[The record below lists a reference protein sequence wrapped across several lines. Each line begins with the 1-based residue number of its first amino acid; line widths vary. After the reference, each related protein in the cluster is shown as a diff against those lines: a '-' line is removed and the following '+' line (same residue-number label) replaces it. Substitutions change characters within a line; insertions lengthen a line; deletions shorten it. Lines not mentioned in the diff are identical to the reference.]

1 MKKILFGLL
10 IGIWGIC
17 ILSSVSSA
25 MGVPGTVCAMTN
37 EAEANELVCFDRD
50 AEGMLGNPVWI
61 PTGGQGSGPGP
72 ARGGLDTLESQ
83 GSLVYSPN
91 LQWLLA
97 VNAGSDEVS
106 VFRSRP
112 AGPTLVDVADSE
124 GEFPVSVTISGNLVY
139 VLNSM
144 SPNITGFYI
153 SDTGQLSPIPGST
166 RALGS
171 GSFAQVGFN
180 PQGDKLI
187 VTDKGDHE
195 ILVFG
200 LQNDDTPSA
209 APVTTDSNGLA
220 PFGFVFNQDHLLVSE
235 AGSGAAS
242 SYEILPDLTLQ
253 LISGSVA
260 NGQVATCWIA
270 TNQQYAFT
278 ANTASSNI
286 SSYAV
291 KRGQGTLWLLDAM
304 AGAGNLD
311 IDMTVSADGRFLYA
325 LNAGSGMIG
334 MFRIWADG
342 SLQDLGM
349 ADAGLEIYT
358 QGIAAN

>member
-1 MKKILFGLL
+1 MKRTLFGLL
-10 IGIWGIC
+10 IGISAIC
-17 ILSSVSSA
+17 ILSSAAGA
-25 MGVPGTVCAMTN
+25 MDAPGMVCAMTN
-37 EAEANELVCFDRD
+37 EAAGNELVCFERN
-50 AEGMLGNPVWI
+50 AKGMLGNPAWI

-72 ARGGLDTLESQ
+72 LRGGLDTLESQ
-83 GSLVYSPN
+83 GSLVFSPN
-91 LQWLLA
+91 RQWLLA
-97 VNAGSDEVS
+97 VNAGSDEIS

-112 AGPTLVDVADSE
+112 EGPILVEVADSG
-124 GEFPVSVTISGNLVY
+124 GEFPVSVTIFDNMVY

-171 GSFAQVGFN
+171 GSFAQIGFT
-180 PQGDKLI
+180 PEGDKLV

-200 LQNDDTPSA
+200 LQNDNTPSA
-209 APVTTDSNGLA
+209 APVSTASSGIA
-220 PFGFVFNQDHLLVSE
+220 PFGFIFNQGHLLVSE

-242 SYEILPDLTLQ
+242 SYDILPDSSLQ
-253 LISGSVA
+253 LVSGSVA
-260 NGQVATCWIA
+260 NGQTATCWIA
-270 TNQQYAFT
+270 GNPQYAFT
-278 ANTASSNI
+278 ANTGSSNI
-286 SSYAV
+286 SSYDV
-291 KRGQGTLWLLDAM
+291 KRGQGTLWLIDAM
-304 AGAGNLD
+304 AEEGDLD
-311 IDMTVSADGRFLYA
+311 IDMAVSSDGRFLYV

-342 SLQDLGM
+342 SLEDLGM
-349 ADAGLEIYT
+349 ADAELAIYT